1 MSGGNSKKLASKE
14 DVPTR
19 YFRNIDVKKLLTTF
33 SIREQGSASR
43 VKRKGK
49 YFLVQILKVFG
60 AIGEKK
66 YFLVQILKVFGAIGD
81 EKYFLVQILKI
92 FGAFGEEKYFMVQI
106 LKIFGAFGDENILWF
121 KSLKYS
127 VSSVK
132 KIFHG

>member
-33 SIREQGSASR
+33 SIREQGSVSR

-60 AIGEKK
+60 AIG
-66 YFLVQILKVFGAIGD
+66 
-81 EKYFLVQILKI
+81 
-92 FGAFGEEKYFMVQI
+92 
-106 LKIFGAFGDENILWF
+106 DENILWL
-121 KSLKYS
+121 KSLKYLGS
-127 VSSVK
+127 TNRVIPCFVEGS
-132 KIFHG
+132 FRMD